1 MTTVIYDKL
10 LICNMLMGGFALCN
24 REMILLLFARGMM
37 RMEKGLL
44 KILLMMFLCVI
55 VARIP
60 VFADEQVVYVVV
72 YEHWND
78 NDKHVYHTSDQCH
91 YYKDATS
98 EKQMMTKSDA
108 EKKGYELC
116 SNCKDKNYSAVYEVG
131 ETVEASFDDEVS
143 IGDDDVPKTTKNS
156 DSVLTTS
163 NSTTTKATTT
173 KTTTSTPASSD
184 SSKGKDLLT
193 ESQRRQKYASKTNPK
208 KGAKVTIPARPGF
221 NGYVYAD
228 FGKFN
233 TYASENKL
241 GYTPVYLICSVKD
254 IVAFTD
260 YGNSYRV
267 AMLVNDCEG
276 YQWYIRANV
285 AKDKFDQF
293 KTSYAGKDVYIC
305 GTYAGYSGV
314 LNRPMIDVASI
325 IDQKTSVAAGIVA
338 FQ

>member
-1 MTTVIYDKL
+1 MKK
-10 LICNMLMGGFALCN
+10 
-24 REMILLLFARGMM
+24 R
-37 RMEKGLL
+37 LL
-44 KILLMMFLCVI
+44 KILLTMCVC
-55 VARIP
+55 VTVVRIP
-60 VFADEQVVYVVV
+60 VFADE
-72 YEHWND
+72 EI
-78 NDKHVYHTSDQCH
+78 
-91 YYKDATS
+91 
-98 EKQMMTKSDA
+98 
-108 EKKGYELC
+108 
-116 SNCKDKNYSAVYEVG
+116 
-131 ETVEASFDDEVS
+131 ETTVIASFGDEDEISV
-143 IGDDDVPKTTKNS
+143 GDSKSKTTKTS
-156 DSVLTTS
+156 DSTVTTGNATTTATDKAATESDNSSSS

-208 KGAKVTIPARPGF
+208 KGTKVTIPARPDF
-221 NGYVYAD
+221 NGYIYAD
-228 FGKFN
+228 YGKFN

-285 AKDKFDQF
+285 AKDKFDLF
-293 KTSYAGKDVYIC
+293 KTTYAGKDVYIC

-325 IDQKTSVAAGIVA
+325 IDQKTSAAAGIVA